1 VGYFFLCSLKAFRDV
16 CRCLGNT
23 CIPPICGC
31 RQSNQI
37 MSNIWWVLIWFDL
50 RKDSTSWKNNK
61 CGWDTCGSLPL
72 SWRQDIRKDT
82 GARTWAPNPYRT
94 QSHES
99 YEWAQTFCGASRSS
113 HRSILYLFEFIILF
127 LSTRPIVLSPIV
139 CISLTKNRNELGN
152 QGR

>member
-1 VGYFFLCSLKAFRDV
+1 MFAAALATLVFLPSAAVG
-16 CRCLGNT
+16 
-23 CIPPICGC
+23 
-31 RQSNQI
+31 NQI
-37 MSNIWWVLIWFDL
+37 KLCQIFDEFWFDSICA
-50 RKDSTSWKNNK
+50 RTQQAEKNNK

-99 YEWAQTFCGASRSS
+99 YEWAQPFCGASRSS